1 MDAQTAETT
10 SRFSDRLLRLLET
23 VEHRVAKTPSDRE
36 AVFRL
41 RYDAYLR
48 NGLLDPRADG
58 QLYDERYDDAPNAQI
73 TMTFLDGEL
82 AGTARVNV
90 SVDGGVMLPCFN
102 VYPDVVAP
110 PLRAG
115 RVIVEITRLAA
126 QLTLSAAYPE
136 LAYFAVRPAYLA
148 ARHYKADYAV
158 ATPRAE
164 HMAFYRRVFRF
175 KPWCEPR
182 DYPGLSAKFGCM
194 GMDFQ
199 EDRERVEERYP
210 IYRSTSAER
219 EALFGPLDETH
230 ALDATPP
237 LDSPQFDLT
246 RVASAA
252 AGP

>member
-1 MDAQTAETT
+1 MGAQTAEAT
-10 SRFSDRLLRLLET
+10 SRFSDRLLRFLER
-23 VEHRVAKTPSDRE
+23 VEHRVAKAPADRE

-48 NGLLDPRADG
+48 NGLLEPRADG
-58 QLYDERYDDAPNAQI
+58 QLYDGGYDDAPNALI
-73 TMTFLDGEL
+73 TMTFIDGEL

-90 SVDGGVMLPCFN
+90 SADGSAMLPCFN

-126 QLTLSAAYPE
+126 QLNLSSTYPE
-136 LAYFAVRPAYLA
+136 LAYVALRPAYLA
-148 ARHYKADYAV
+148 ARHFNADFAV

-175 KPWCEPR
+175 VPWCEPR

-194 GMDFQ
+194 GMDFR
-199 EDRERVEERYP
+199 DSRERVEERYP
-210 IYRSTSAER
+210 VYRSTAAER
-219 EALFGPLDETH
+219 EALFGSPDAASDAKPRTPLERSRFET
-230 ALDATPP
+230 ALRA
-237 LDSPQFDLT
+237 
-246 RVASAA
+246 
-252 AGP
+252 